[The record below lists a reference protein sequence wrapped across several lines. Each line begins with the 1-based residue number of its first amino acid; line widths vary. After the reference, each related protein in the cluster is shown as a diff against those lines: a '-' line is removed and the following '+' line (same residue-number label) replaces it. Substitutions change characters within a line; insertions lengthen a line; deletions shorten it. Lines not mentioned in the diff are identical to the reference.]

1 MSRAA
6 VIAGRRAYVP
16 SGAVRAEWGRLI
28 EAAADVAA
36 QASGRVTHHPRA
48 AGRGGPAERLLDFRH
63 LALREPPG
71 AFPVPGASVAL
82 MVEAF
87 RRQASAFAHAAAD
100 ETRALYAP
108 ALAASAEL
116 LDELLATQRAEA
128 ADVWR
133 RRTGERD

>member
-1 MSRAA
+1 MRRAA

-16 SGAVRAEWGRLI
+16 STAVRAEWSRLI

-63 LALREPPG
+63 LALRDPPG
-71 AFPVPGASVAL
+71 AFPVEGASVAL

-87 RRQASAFAHAAAD
+87 RRQASAFAQAAAD
-100 ETRALYAP
+100 EARELYAP
-108 ALAASAEL
+108 ALAASAAV
-116 LDELLATQRAEA
+116 LDQLLADQRAAEA
-128 ADVWR
+128 GPWMLR
-133 RRTGERD
+133 MGERD